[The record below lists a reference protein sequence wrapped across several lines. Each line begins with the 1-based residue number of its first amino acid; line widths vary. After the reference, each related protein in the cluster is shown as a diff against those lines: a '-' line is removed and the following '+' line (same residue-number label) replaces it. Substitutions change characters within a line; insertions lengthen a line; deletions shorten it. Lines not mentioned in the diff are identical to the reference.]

1 MNYITIEELKT
12 ALYAYQTQEICDNDN
27 DVLLMNIEA
36 AQGEVRSYLA
46 GRYDIDAIFSA
57 KGKARNQLLMELTK
71 NIAVWYIVRL
81 SNIDM
86 IYKQAKERYD
96 SAIEWLDK
104 VADGKLNPDLPL
116 LPAPDGSNGGGISWG
131 SSEPRNNNSY

>member
-1 MNYITIEELKT
+1 MFITIEELKS
-12 ALYAYQTQEICDNDN
+12 AIYKYQAQEISDNDN

-46 GRYDIDAIFSA
+46 GRYNVDAIFTA
-57 KGKARNQLLMELTK
+57 EGKARNQLLMELTK

-81 SNIDM
+81 SNVDL

-96 SAIEWLDK
+96 SAIEWLDR
-104 VADGKLNPDLPL
+104 VADGKLNPDLPP
-116 LPAPDGSNGGGISWG
+116 LPAAGGGDNGGISWG
-131 SSEPRNNNSY
+131 CSETRNNNSY